1 MKKSPTLLIGGFFM
15 NIIEM
20 NKQELE
26 SHVVGEAITLTAV
39 LAIVATALMAIVIY
53 RLFVSGKGTVSI
65 PGGWKFTWN

>member
-1 MKKSPTLLIGGFFM
+1 
-15 NIIEM
+15 M

-26 SHVVGEAITLTAV
+26 NHVVGEAITLTAV
-39 LAIVATALMAIVIY
+39 LAIVATALMAIVVY